1 MISREALALA
11 KGFLVFAAIVGVPAV
26 IGTCYFGFKSFQM
39 AREGPK
45 PPPTPPSGKG
55 GAIITGLEMMD
66 YAAGK
71 AGRVF
76 DAAAFALAKGLFAGS
91 AGALLFAVA
100 LYFTSRGLYAGQ
112 MWSRIAG
119 GALLTVLFLVSL
131 LMVLSR
137 LGGASSVLALAT
149 LGLSGYGL
157 WVIVLRF
164 A

>member
-1 MISREALALA
+1 MISREALTLA
-11 KGFLVFAAIVGVPAV
+11 KGFLVAAAIIGVPAAV
-26 IGTCYFGFKSFQM
+26 GTCYFGFTTFQM
-39 AREGPK
+39 ARVGPK
-45 PPPTPPSGKG
+45 PPPAPPSGKG
-55 GAIITGLEMMD
+55 GPLITGLEMMD

-76 DAAAFALAKGLFAGS
+76 DAVAFGVAKGLLAGS
-91 AGALLFAVA
+91 AGALLFAA
-100 LYFTSRGLYAGQ
+100 GLYITSRGLYAGQ

-119 GALLTVLFLVSL
+119 GALLTVLFLLSL

-137 LGGASSVLALAT
+137 LGGSASMLALAT